1 MVWRV
6 RAGGSRTVVPVRPA
20 RTGLEDGL
28 SYALWLPAQG
38 EPSGGI
44 VVVHGAGS
52 TKENHYDFARAAI
65 AQGLAALA
73 FDQRGH
79 GDSDGPLDGR
89 AVQDVVAMVA
99 LLRRELGGPP
109 VALRGSSLG
118 GYLALRAAA
127 DAKAGAVVAIC
138 PASPADLRRG
148 LERGSLR
155 FDGDLQALLE
165 LLAAGDLQPVVAS
178 LTIPILLLHARGDE
192 QVPVEHSRELAGVLQ
207 APSSRL
213 IEVPG
218 GHHRSI
224 QHDEELQAVSLAF
237 VRQAF
242 GSR

>member
-6 RAGGSRTVVPVRPA
+6 RAGGSRTIVPLRPA
-20 RTGLEDGL
+20 RTGVEDGL
-28 SYALWLPAQG
+28 SYALWLPAER

-44 VVVHGAGS
+44 VIVHGAGS

-65 AQGLAALA
+65 AQGLATLS

-79 GDSDGPLDGR
+79 GDSNGSLDGR

-99 LLRRELGGPP
+99 LLRRELSGPAI
-109 VALRGSSLG
+109 ALRGSSLG

-127 DAKAGAVVAIC
+127 DAEVGAVVAIC
-138 PASPADLRRG
+138 PASAAGLRRG

-155 FDGDLQALLE
+155 FDGDLAALLE
-165 LLAAGDLQPVVAS
+165 LLATGDLQPVVAS
-178 LTIPILLLHARGDE
+178 LMIPILLLHARGDE

-224 QHDEELQAVSLAF
+224 QHDEELQAVTLAF
-237 VRQAF
+237 VREAL
-242 GSR
+242 GPR